1 MNCQNHCFCKTKSEI
16 LGILPHSKSEILGIL
31 ANLKIEILG
40 NMVGTYQYIQR
51 LVDNLVAM
59 EGKCER
65 VKSADR

>member
-16 LGILPHSKSEILGIL
+16 LGIL
-31 ANLKIEILG
+31 ANLKNEILG
-40 NMVGTYQYIQR
+40 NMVGTYQYIQC

-59 EGKCER
+59 EGKCEH